1 MEKKRERL
9 IDTTE
14 PILLLPKI
22 DFVFKRIFG
31 NEKHPNVLIS
41 FLNAVLNPVDPIKSI
56 TLKDTTIEKESL
68 ESKFSRLDVKATTDK
83 GEEINIE
90 IQIKDEK
97 NMIQRSLYDWSRMY
111 YEQLKKGD
119 IYDKLSRTTDKG
131 EEINIEIQIKDEK
144 NMIQRSLYDWSRM
157 YYEQLKKGDIY
168 DKLSRTICIN
178 LLDFNLLPCAKFH
191 SVYRLKECQT
201 NEELTDL
208 EEIHFIELKKMKT
221 VNNIEE
227 INSQLEEW
235 ICFINQPESELVQKL
250 ERKNEDLK
258 EAKEELI
265 RLSGDEETRKRYEK
279 RMDTLRNERSAL
291 KSAEEKGLQK
301 GMEPALEQ
309 GANREKGKEQN
320 KVVPMSGE

>member
-1 MEKKRERL
+1 M
-9 IDTTE
+9 TE
-14 PILLLPKI
+14 PILLLPKV

-41 FLNAVLNPVDPIKSI
+41 FLNAVLNPVDPIKAI

-97 NMIQRSLYDWSRMY
+97 NMIQRSLYY
-111 YEQLKKGD
+111 
-119 IYDKLSRTTDKG
+119 
-131 EEINIEIQIKDEK
+131 
-144 NMIQRSLYDWSRM
+144 WSRM

-178 LLDFNLLPCAKFH
+178 LLDFNLLPCDKFH

-208 EEIHFIELKKMKT
+208 EEIHFIELKKMKS

-235 ICFINQPESELVQKL
+235 IYFINQPESELVREL

-291 KSAEEKGLQK
+291 KSAEEKGIQKGLQK
-301 GMEPALEQ
+301 GLQQGLQKGLEQ
-309 GANREKGKEQN
+309 GAKQEKLEIAKKLIQNGLDNNFIIETTGLTRDEVRELRKEN
-320 KVVPMSGE
+320 ESK